1 MSLNDLPTATHL
13 NSSRCEILTRNPDGK
28 SVLLTS
34 SVHGHQ
40 LVRGGPRTRAHV
52 GHIQSSLLTSAR
64 VSKHLTRPV
73 HMHSSRPVSV
83 PLALLFHLML
93 THFIKI

>member
-13 NSSRCEILTRNPDGK
+13 NSSRCEILTRHPDSK
-28 SVLLTS
+28 SILLTS

-40 LVRGGPRTRAHV
+40 LVRGGPRARAHI
-52 GHIQSSLLTSAR
+52 GHVQSSLLTSAR
-64 VSKHLTRPV
+64 VSKHLTPPV

-83 PLALLFHLML
+83 PLASLFLPML
-93 THFIKI
+93 IHFIKI